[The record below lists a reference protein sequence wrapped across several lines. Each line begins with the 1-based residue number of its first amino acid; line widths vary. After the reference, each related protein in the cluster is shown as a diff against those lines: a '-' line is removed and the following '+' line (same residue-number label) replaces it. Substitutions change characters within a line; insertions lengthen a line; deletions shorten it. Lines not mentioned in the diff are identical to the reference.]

1 MRMTKIITGTTT
13 TTMAGAVMGM
23 ADMGAVA
30 GIGTTAQTGV
40 MKVGEITVVRI
51 GRGVVGV
58 VGVGVKE
65 TLLERGTVR
74 LRFG

>member
-1 MRMTKIITGTTT
+1 MTKIITGTTT

-23 ADMGAVA
+23 ADMEAVV

-40 MKVGEITVVRI
+40 MKAGEIIVART
-51 GRGVVGV
+51 GRGVVEEGM
-58 VGVGVKE
+58 GVKE

>member
-1 MRMTKIITGTTT
+1 MTKIITGTTT
-13 TTMAGAVMGM
+13 TIMAGAVMGM
-23 ADMGAVA
+23 ADMEVVA
-30 GIGTTAQTGV
+30 GIGTIVQTGV
-40 MKVGEITVVRI
+40 MKVGEIIVARI

-58 VGVGVKE
+58 EGVGVKK

>member
-1 MRMTKIITGTTT
+1 MTKIITGTTT

-23 ADMGAVA
+23 ADMEAVV
-30 GIGTTAQTGV
+30 GIGTTVQTGV
-40 MKVGEITVVRI
+40 MKAGEIIVARI

-58 VGVGVKE
+58 EGVGVKK

>member
-1 MRMTKIITGTTT
+1 MTKIITGTTT

-23 ADMGAVA
+23 ADMEAVA
-30 GIGTTAQTGV
+30 GIGTIVQTGV
-40 MKVGEITVVRI
+40 MKAGEIIVVRI

-58 VGVGVKE
+58 EGVGVKK

>member
-1 MRMTKIITGTTT
+1 MTKIITGTTT

-40 MKVGEITVVRI
+40 MKAGEITVVRI
-51 GRGVVGV
+51 ERGVVGV
-58 VGVGVKE
+58 EGVGVKK

>member
-1 MRMTKIITGTTT
+1 MTKIITGTTT

-23 ADMGAVA
+23 ADMEAVA
-30 GIGTTAQTGV
+30 GIGTIVQTGV
-40 MKVGEITVVRI
+40 MKAGEIIVARI

-58 VGVGVKE
+58 GGVGVKE

>member
-1 MRMTKIITGTTT
+1 MTKIITGTTIT
-13 TTMAGAVMGM
+13 TTVGAAMDM
-23 ADMGAVA
+23 ADMEAVA
-30 GIGTTAQTGV
+30 GIGTIVQTGV
-40 MKVGEITVVRI
+40 MKAGEIIVVRI

-58 VGVGVKE
+58 GVMGVKG

>member
-1 MRMTKIITGTTT
+1 MTKIITGTTT

-40 MKVGEITVVRI
+40 MKAGEIIVARI

-58 VGVGVKE
+58 EGVGVKE

>member
-1 MRMTKIITGTTT
+1 MTKIITGITTT
-13 TTMAGAVMGM
+13 ITAGAVMGM
-23 ADMGAVA
+23 ADMEAVV

-40 MKVGEITVVRI
+40 MKAGEIIVARI

-58 VGVGVKE
+58 GVKK
-65 TLLERGTVR
+65 TLLQRGTVR

>member
-1 MRMTKIITGTTT
+1 MTKIITGTTT

-23 ADMGAVA
+23 ADMEAVA
-30 GIGTTAQTGV
+30 GIGTIVQTGV
-40 MKVGEITVVRI
+40 MKAGEIIVARI
-51 GRGVVGV
+51 GRGVVV
-58 VGVGVKE
+58 VEGVGVKK